1 MEVPVQV
8 NGKLRGRVTIAVEA
22 DEETAVAAALT
33 EPNVAAH
40 VGGRELRKQL
50 YVPGRMITLVV

>member
-1 MEVPVQV
+1 M
-8 NGKLRGRVTIAVEA
+8 
-22 DEETAVAAALT
+22 AAALT